1 MARVKRV
8 TGSGRKG
15 IKTIIKVGTDG
26 RSYYLITKKGVRLVK
41 NVEEAKAE
49 PEPKESSD
57 RMRMK
62 ELEHRNWIRFCRKK
76 KKLTLDRMKKKQEGE
91 PQLKRSNQSKA
102 STTNSE
108 EQDCDEQR
116 AEGEE
121 EFQTEKVTSRRWN
134 DGRWEYLVKWKGY
147 REKTWEPLENLSS

>member
-1 MARVKRV
+1 
-8 TGSGRKG
+8 
-15 IKTIIKVGTDG
+15 
-26 RSYYLITKKGVRLVK
+26 
-41 NVEEAKAE
+41 
-49 PEPKESSD
+49 
-57 RMRMK
+57 MK

-76 KKLTLDRMKKKQEGE
+76 KKLTLDQMKKKQAGE
-91 PQLKRSNQSKA
+91 SQLKRSNRSKA

-116 AEGEE
+116 TEGED

-147 REKTWEPLENLSS
+147 REKTWEPLENLSSENGEEINGHLFFFLNSKGFSVGDKP